1 MALDL
6 SALEKKTPVSSGQ
19 PLNIPLVDID
29 EDPHQP
35 RQVFSEHSLKEM
47 TESIRVRGV
56 KTPVSVRSHPN
67 KQGKWILNYGARR
80 YRGSK
85 AAGCQTIPAFID
97 EAHDDY
103 DQVIEN
109 IQRDDLTAMELALF
123 IKKRLDAGDQKQV
136 IAKNLGKDNTVITQ
150 HLALIDPPPCI
161 EEIYSVGKCTSPK
174 TLYELR
180 HLHKAYPDQV
190 ERWCANRSNITR
202 QTVAT
207 LAEMLKGIKI
217 PSSTST
223 PIKQDKTQDQPF
235 EKKNNILFG
244 HDQIRHDADTSDLPD
259 IREPLL
265 CLKVEGRLATVLLNR
280 RPRQPGFI
288 FVRFE
293 DNHDDQEVE
302 ACHCTLMQLTDAAT

>member
-1 MALDL
+1 MVLDL
-6 SALEKKTPVSSGQ
+6 SALEEKIPASSGQ
-19 PLNIPLVDID
+19 PLNIALVDID

-35 RQVFSEHSLKEM
+35 RQIFSEHSLKEM

-56 KTPVSVRSHPN
+56 KTPVSVRSHPSN
-67 KQGKWILNYGARR
+67 PGKWILNYGARR

-136 IAKNLGKDNTVITQ
+136 IAKNLGKDNTLITQ
-150 HLALIDPPPCI
+150 HLALIDLPPCI

-180 HLHKAYPDQV
+180 HLHKAYPAQV
-190 ERWCANRSNITR
+190 ETWCANRRDITR
-202 QTVAT
+202 QTVAA
-207 LAEMLKGIKI
+207 LAETLKAVKT
-217 PSSTST
+217 PSLTST
-223 PIKQDKTQDQPF
+223 PIKQDKIQDQSF

-265 CLKVEGRLATVLLNR
+265 RIKFKDRPATVLLNR
-280 RPRQPGFI
+280 RPRQSGFI

-293 DNHDDQEVE
+293 DNHEDQEVE
-302 ACHCTLMQLTDAAT
+302 ACHCTLVQLADAAT